1 MDTVL
6 TTDKI
11 SSQITKHNNYL
22 STDNAAGRSSN
33 MSAEVDDKSLLS
45 NDNNIEV
52 SSAGQLF
59 HAATSKREV
68 NRNAI
73 TGQEQASKLVLLLH
87 QQFEQDGGLQALKA
101 QAGIQPDFAANL
113 LKG

>member
-6 TTDKI
+6 KTDKI
-11 SSQITKHNNYL
+11 SSQITKHNTNL
-22 STDNAAGRSSN
+22 NTDIAAGRSSN
-33 MSAEVDDKSLLS
+33 MSDEVDDKSHIPDG
-45 NDNNIEV
+45 NKIEV
-52 SSAGQLF
+52 SSVGQLF

-73 TGQEQASKLVLLLH
+73 TGQEQASKLALLLH
-87 QQFEQDGGLQALKA
+87 QQFEQDGAHQALKA
-101 QAGIQPDFAANL
+101 QAGIQPDFAASL